1 MIVTEEFK
9 QIKILFITGLHGN
22 EINSDI
28 LLDNYL
34 KEAKF
39 NNVIIDK
46 IGPISIFESR
56 DVSFNLNRLDE
67 VNNLFLYAKKMKK
80 LLKKIK
86 EYDIILD
93 SHNTALCKN
102 VILHSSKEDRNYIK
116 PELDTSM
123 VIWRQSKFDTI
134 SEYCRKLGKISF
146 TLETQGMY
154 YIKGKDYKE
163 EFQFLDD
170 TIKLC
175 LELFLNEQLPN
186 KSGKLLFTEDN
197 KLRSIT
203 LKKRIYMNADDLICS
218 ISDKEN
224 IIMIDNLIKGIK
236 EFNDLLNENTI
247 VNIVAPGNN
256 ISDNFEGTIEI
267 FK

>member
-1 MIVTEEFK
+1 MIATEKFEP
-9 QIKILFITGLHGN
+9 IKILFITGLHGN
-22 EINSDI
+22 EINSNI
-28 LLDNYL
+28 LIDNYL

-39 NNVIIDK
+39 NNIIIDK
-46 IGPISIFESR
+46 IGPISNFESR

-93 SHNTALCKN
+93 SHNTPLCKN
-102 VILHSSKEDRNYIK
+102 IILHSSKEDRNYFK

-123 VIWRQSKFDTI
+123 VIWRKSEFDTI

-146 TLETQGMY
+146 TIETQGMY
-154 YIKGKDYKE
+154 YIKGQDYKE
-163 EFQFLDD
+163 EFKFLDN

-186 KSGKLLFTEDN
+186 KTNELLFTEDN

-203 LKKRIYMNADDLICS
+203 LKKHISMDAGDLICTMS
-218 ISDKEN
+218 GKEN
-224 IIMIDNLIKGIK
+224 IIRIDNLIKGTK
-236 EFNDLLNENTI
+236 EFNDLLNENSL

-256 ISDNFEGTIEI
+256 ISDDFEGTIEI
-267 FK
+267 LN